1 MFLGNKIG
9 EFAGEKLGSLIGEKF
24 ATNKETV
31 KCAASALSFSKG
43 FKKIGQKLTA
53 GAANTMIKARNF
65 YWFFYWNIC
74 WKSCWR
80 NRRNSCR
87 ISWRKLYRR

>member
-31 KCAASALSFSKG
+31 KCAAIALPFSKG
-43 FKKIGQKLTA
+43 FKKIG
-53 GAANTMIKARNF
+53 
-65 YWFFYWNIC
+65 
-74 WKSCWR
+74 
-80 NRRNSCR
+80 
-87 ISWRKLYRR
+87 